1 MKRDAYARA
10 GVDVARVRGIQ
21 SSIAATLA
29 STFSSRR
36 GRFGAPLM
44 GIGHYAGL
52 IDIGGGRA
60 LAMHTDGVGTKV
72 QLAIQMERFDTVGID
87 CVAMTVNDL
96 ICVGAEPAAL
106 LDYIALE
113 REDELLVSELM
124 KGLVVGAREA
134 STAIVG
140 GETAI
145 MGSMV
150 RGFDLVS
157 MGVGVVERAKLLD
170 GSSIA
175 EGDDIIGV
183 ASSGL
188 HSNGYTLAR
197 SVLQARHSLKNQ
209 VDELGSTLGD
219 AMLTPTR
226 IYVKPV
232 LEVLRR
238 REVHGLGHI
247 TGGSF
252 RKLKRLVGRRK
263 LEFAL
268 EIPPPPP
275 PIFQM
280 IQREGG
286 LTDLEMFRTFNMG
299 IGLCVVAP
307 DSETD
312 AIIRTFKRR
321 GFSASKVG
329 SVKRGSGVTV
339 GPLRV
344 EN

>member
-1 MKRDAYARA
+1 MKKDAYARA
-10 GVDVARVRGIQ
+10 GVDVVRVKDIHR
-21 SSIAATLA
+21 SIAASLA
-29 STFSSRR
+29 ATFSSRK

-52 IDIGGGRA
+52 IDIGGGNA
-60 LAMHTDGVGTKV
+60 LAMHTDSVGTKL
-72 QLAIQMERFDTVGID
+72 QLAIQMEKFDTVGID

-96 ICVGAEPAAL
+96 ICVGAEPVAL

-113 REDELLVSELM
+113 REDELLVSGLM
-124 KGLVVGAREA
+124 KGLVTGAREA

-145 MGSMV
+145 LGTMV
-150 RGFDLVS
+150 KGFDLVS
-157 MGVGVVERAKLLD
+157 MGVGLVDKTKVVD
-170 GSSIA
+170 GSSIG
-175 EGDDIIGV
+175 EGDCVIGV

-197 SVLQARHSLKNQ
+197 SVLQANHSLKEHI
-209 VDELGSTLGD
+209 DELGSTLGE

-226 IYVKPV
+226 IYVRPV
-232 LEVLRR
+232 LEILRR
-238 REVHGLGHI
+238 GDVHGIGHI

-252 RKLKRLVGRRK
+252 RKLKRLVGERK

-268 EIPPPPP
+268 EIPPAP

-286 LTDLEMFRTFNMG
+286 LTDTEMFGTFNMG
-299 IGLCVVAP
+299 IGLCICAP
-307 DSETD
+307 PAGAD

-321 GFSASKVG
+321 GFSASRIG
-329 SVKRGSGVTV
+329 AVKRGSGVTV
-339 GPLRV
+339 GSLRV
-344 EN
+344 AN

>member
-1 MKRDAYARA
+1 MKKDAYAKA
-10 GVDVARVRGIQ
+10 GVDVVRVKDIHK
-21 SSIAATLA
+21 SIAASLSA
-29 STFSSRR
+29 TFSSRK

-52 IDIGGGRA
+52 IDIGDGKA

-113 REDELLVSELM
+113 REDEFLVSQLM
-124 KGLVVGAREA
+124 KGLVAGAREA

-150 RGFDLVS
+150 KGFDLVS
-157 MGVGVVERAKLLD
+157 MGVGVVEKAKVLD

-175 EGDDIIGV
+175 EGDCVIGV

-197 SVLQARHSLKNQ
+197 SVLQASHSLREHI
-209 VDELGSTLGD
+209 DELGSTLGE

-226 IYVKPV
+226 IYVQPV
-232 LEVLRR
+232 LEILKRC
-238 REVHGLGHI
+238 EVHGIGHI

-252 RKLKRLVGRRK
+252 RKLKRLVGERK
-263 LEFAL
+263 LEFAM
-268 EIPPPPP
+268 EIPPVPS
-275 PIFQM
+275 IFQM

-286 LTDLEMFRTFNMG
+286 LSDLEMFGTFNMG
-299 IGLCVVAP
+299 IGLCICAP
-307 DSETD
+307 PAQAD
-312 AIIRTFKRR
+312 AIVRIFKRK
-321 GFSASKVG
+321 GFPASKVG
-329 SVKRGSGVTV
+329 AVKRGSGVRV
-339 GPLRV
+339 GSLRV
-344 EN
+344 AN